1 LVSGVIHR
9 AIKAQVRGF
18 SRSGRGVRRER
29 VAVGLL
35 TAVLDPDASAP
46 AVLAAGAFLRGSAF
60 FLGFS

>member
-1 LVSGVIHR
+1 M
-9 AIKAQVRGF
+9 
-18 SRSGRGVRRER
+18 
-29 VAVGLL
+29 L